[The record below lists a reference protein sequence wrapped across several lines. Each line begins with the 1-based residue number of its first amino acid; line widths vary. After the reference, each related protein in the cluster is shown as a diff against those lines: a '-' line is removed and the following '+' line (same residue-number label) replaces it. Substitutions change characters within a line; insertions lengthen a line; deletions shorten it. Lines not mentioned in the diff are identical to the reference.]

1 MELVPAGL
9 KGSAVVTLD
18 RRAELAANGTR
29 LKEHICKNK
38 KKRQPWATSEGSRDS
53 DDGLLRT
60 YTQCQELALP
70 APLAGPLVEVALLN
84 LLGNQFDFLQVL
96 RAVT

>member
-9 KGSAVVTLD
+9 KGSAMVPLD
-18 RRAELAANGTR
+18 RRAGLAANGTR

-53 DDGLLRT
+53 DEGLLRT
-60 YTQCQELALP
+60 RRVSLKLENQAETSISKTP
-70 APLAGPLVEVALLN
+70 FMSSNSPTLL
-84 LLGNQFDFLQVL
+84 
-96 RAVT
+96 